1 MSAYQDYFDTLSG
14 SSEKTN
20 IDFGFVNRK
29 RVKRKNNYLHPNQLR
44 TMKSHPDSHTNHSK
58 QNDLL
63 GAIEMLVNPPP
74 PILPISDYLKQTH
87 PDSVYGSG
95 KKKPFIINEA
105 ENIVKKGFH
114 KMPDGTIMPDSD
126 MPKPKPKKPIDPI
139 NPITPGTPIKPKP
152 VQPVQPVQ
160 PKPKPIPKPKKQF
173 VPLPLPPGARYVFP
187 NNKVP
192 KKSTIVKG
200 SKLTDK
206 PDGTPYI
213 PKPKPII
220 PVKPKTNPDAPIVVK
235 GVRAPPMGSVEGDP
249 GYKKPFFSGGQDIN
263 WMPKTGRR
271 MIR

>member
-1 MSAYQDYFDTLSG
+1 MSAYQSYFDELSG

-29 RVKRKNNYLHPNQLR
+29 RIKRKNLYLHPNQLR
-44 TMKSHPDSHTNHSK
+44 TMVAHPDSHTNHSK

-105 ENIVKKGFH
+105 ENIGK
-114 KMPDGTIMPDSD
+114 TI
-126 MPKPKPKKPIDPI
+126 PKPPPKKPIDPI
-139 NPITPGTPIKPKP
+139 NPITPVEPIKPKP
-152 VQPVQPVQ
+152 VEPIK
-160 PKPKPIPKPKKQF
+160 PKPIPQPKPIPKPKKKF

-200 SKLTDK
+200 SKLTDG
-206 PDGTPYI
+206 PDGKPFI
-213 PKPKPII
+213 PKPKPIVPI
-220 PVKPKTNPDAPIVVK
+220 KPKTNPDAPIVVK

-249 GYKKPFFSGGQDIN
+249 GYKKPFFSGGSETN
-263 WMPKTGRR
+263 WMPATGRR

>member
-14 SSEKTN
+14 SAEKTN
-20 IDFGFVNRK
+20 IDFGFVNTK
-29 RVKRKNNYLHPNQLR
+29 RIKRKNHYLHPNQLR
-44 TMKSHPDSHTNHSK
+44 TMKAHSDSHTNHSK

-105 ENIVKKGFH
+105 ENIGK
-114 KMPDGTIMPDSD
+114 TI
-126 MPKPKPKKPIDPI
+126 PKPAPKKPIDPI

-152 VQPVQPVQ
+152 I
-160 PKPKPIPKPKKQF
+160 PKPVPKPPKKQF

-200 SKLTDK
+200 SKLTDG
-206 PDGTPYI
+206 PDGKPYV
-213 PKPKPII
+213 PKPKPIV
-220 PVKPKTNPDAPIVVK
+220 PVKPKTDPNAPIVVK

-249 GYKKPFFSGGQDIN
+249 GYKKPFFSGGTDTN
-263 WMPKTGRR
+263 WMPATGRR